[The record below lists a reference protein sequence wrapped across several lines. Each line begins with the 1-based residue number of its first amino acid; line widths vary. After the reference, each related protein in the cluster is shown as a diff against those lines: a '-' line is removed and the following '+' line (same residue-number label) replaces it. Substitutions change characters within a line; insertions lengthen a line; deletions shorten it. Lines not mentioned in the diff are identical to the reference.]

1 MHLQIERRALLDAV
15 TKAAT
20 AVERRN
26 TIPIMAH
33 LRIEADGSSVKIT
46 ATNLDMEVTVT
57 AQASVMRP
65 GITTAPAEMLGAIVK
80 RIPDGAL
87 VGIEEKNHEVTIKA
101 GRSKFDMMALDAR
114 DFPIMATEAYTA
126 QFDCAGH
133 EFMRLL
139 SRCRFAMST
148 EETRYY
154 LNGVYLHNHGDMVR
168 AVATDG
174 HRLARIDSDISCD
187 IPGVIVPRR
196 AVDDLCKLFKG
207 SDAVSVGISDTK
219 IRAQGDGMTLVTK
232 VIDGTFPDYSR
243 VIPALG
249 KDVMRVDAKALS
261 DAVGRVL
268 VANDKETRGVSLAVT
283 EEAVTVSSRS
293 GSSGAEDVVEC
304 EWTGAKPTGI
314 GFNGEYLV
322 GILSQIEGQASLQIT
337 WLGDPVVIVSDADP
351 AALAILMPMR
361 VG

>member
-57 AQASVMRP
+57 TPAIIMTP
-65 GITTAPAEMLGAIVK
+65 GTITAPADLLAGIVK

-87 VGIEEKNHEVTIKA
+87 ISLDASKGDLVIKA
-101 GRSKFDMMALDAR
+101 GRSRFSLPTLPAT
-114 DFPIMATEAYTA
+114 DFPVMASAEYATTFTNSDAA
-126 QFDCAGH
+126 FL
-133 EFMRLL
+133 RLM
-139 SRCRFAMST
+139 SGARFAMST

-219 IRAQGDGMTLVTK
+219 IRVQGDDMTLVTK

-249 KDVMRVDAKALS
+249 KDVMRVDAA
-261 DAVGRVL
+261 
-268 VANDKETRGVSLAVT
+268 SLAAAVDRVIAVNSEKTRAVKLEVVPEGLRVT
-283 EEAVTVSSRS
+283 SAGHSAS
-293 GSSGAEDVVEC
+293 GEDVIDAEFS
-304 EWTGAKPTGI
+304 GAKPTGI

-337 WLGDPVVIVSDADP
+337 GPGDPVVIVSDADP